1 MEQAGSGMGYYAG
14 SRYQKGNGFFGRFIS
29 GSMLPLIKKVL
40 PFLGKSALNTG
51 IDVLNDWSQGEK
63 LKDSLSKRVKDTAEK
78 INETAKA
85 KVKEITGSGKRKR
98 WTQDVPA
105 KKQKRV
111 DSKKKRRKTK
121 KTRKALDFL

>member
-1 MEQAGSGMGYYAG
+1 
-14 SRYQKGNGFFGRFIS
+14 
-29 GSMLPLIKKVL
+29 MLPLIKKVL

-121 KTRKALDFL
+121 TRKALDFL